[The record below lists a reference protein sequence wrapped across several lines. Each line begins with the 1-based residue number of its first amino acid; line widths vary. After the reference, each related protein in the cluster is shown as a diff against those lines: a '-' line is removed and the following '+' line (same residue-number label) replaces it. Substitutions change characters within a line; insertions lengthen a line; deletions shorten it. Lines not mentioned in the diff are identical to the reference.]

1 MRPKVITKCDED
13 NYSASNERAVRVVD
27 RDNKAAF
34 YLNLRSTSNGLEVE
48 VYRVQGNVTVTV
60 PAEAR
65 AE

>member
-1 MRPKVITKCDED
+1 VITKCHED

-27 RDNKAAF
+27 RDNNAAF